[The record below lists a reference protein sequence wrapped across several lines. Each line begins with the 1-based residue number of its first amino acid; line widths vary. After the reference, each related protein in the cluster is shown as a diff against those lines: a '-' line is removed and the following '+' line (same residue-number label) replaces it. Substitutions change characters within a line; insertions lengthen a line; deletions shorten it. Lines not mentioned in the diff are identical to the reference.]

1 MGTITV
7 TNLGK
12 AYRQYPNRW
21 SRLLEWITPG
31 NAKRHHLKWVLQG
44 INFSVQPGEAVGII
58 GVNGAGKSTLLKMI
72 TRTTQPTTGT
82 VHIHGRVAALLELGM
97 GFHPDFTGR
106 QNVHTAGQLM
116 GISLE
121 ETTRLMPEIEAFAD
135 IGEYIDQPVRIYS
148 SGMQVRLAFA
158 VATAIRPEVLIV
170 DEALSVGDAAF
181 QRKCFRRIE
190 DYQAA
195 GTTLLLVSHDIETVK
210 KLCSKALFIKSGELA
225 VFGEAKNV
233 CDQYEK
239 YLFGGSNIVAAESTN
254 LPELSSQGETTQFDP
269 SLIAS
274 CELVYGNGKAD
285 IEANWLEDLNGR
297 NINVIESGTPFRWC
311 YRVKFNESVSN
322 PIFAMLLKTRE
333 GVALYGTDTISLKF
347 DKLIARHGD
356 YYEVAF
362 EVTNVLAP
370 GIYYLNCGVR
380 IEPESGVEFVARRVD
395 SAILRITSSNE
406 QTAATGV
413 LEMKANLSIKRSS
426 QEDFELA

>member
-1 MGTITV
+1 MGSITV

-12 AYRQYPNRW
+12 AYKQYSGHW
-21 SRLLEWITPG
+21 SRLLEWVTPG
-31 NAKRHHLKWVLQG
+31 NTKRHNLKWVMQG
-44 INFSVQPGEAVGII
+44 INFSVQTGEAVGII

-72 TRTTQPTTGT
+72 TGTTQPTTGT
-82 VHIHGRVAALLELGM
+82 VQINGRVAALLELGM

-106 QNVHTAGQLM
+106 QNVHTAGQLI
-116 GISLE
+116 GISHE
-121 ETTRLMPEIEAFAD
+121 ETIRLMPEIEAFAD

-195 GTTLLLVSHDIETVK
+195 GTTLLLVSHDIETIK
-210 KLCSKALFIKSGELA
+210 KICSKALFIKSGELA

-239 YLFGGSNIVAAESTN
+239 FLFGGSNIVVTESTK
-254 LPELSSQGETTQFDP
+254 LAELSSQRETTQFDP

-285 IEANWLEDLNGR
+285 IEANWIEDLKGR

-311 YRVKFNESVSN
+311 YRVKFNESVTN

-333 GVALYGTDTISLKF
+333 GVALFGTDTTSIEF
-347 DKLIARHGD
+347 DKFTAKPGD
-356 YYEVAF
+356 YYEVVF
-362 EVTNVLAP
+362 ELENILAP
-370 GIYYLNCGVR
+370 GIYYFNCGAR
-380 IEPESGVEFVARRVD
+380 LETDNGVEFISRRID
-395 SAILRITSSNE
+395 SAILRITKSDN
-406 QTAATGV
+406 QTAATGIV
-413 LEMKANLSIKRSS
+413 EMMAKLSIKTIQS
-426 QEDFELA
+426 

>member
-1 MGTITV
+1 MGSLTV

-12 AYRQYPNRW
+12 AYKQYSGRW
-21 SRLLEWITPG
+21 SRLLEWVTPG

-72 TRTTQPTTGT
+72 TGTTQPTTGT
-82 VHIHGRVAALLELGM
+82 VLINGRVAALLELGM

-135 IGEYIDQPVRIYS
+135 IGDYIDQPVRIYS

-158 VATAIRPEVLIV
+158 VATAIRPEVLII

-225 VFGEAKNV
+225 VFGDAKNV

-239 YLFGGSNIVAAESTN
+239 FMFGGLNSAATERPDQPQ
-254 LPELSSQGETTQFDP
+254 LPTLRETTQFDP
-269 SLIAS
+269 SLVAS

-285 IEANWLEDLNGR
+285 IETPWLEDLNGKK
-297 NINVIESGTPFRWC
+297 INVIDSGVPFRWC
-311 YRVKFNESVSN
+311 YRVKFNESVAD

-333 GVALYGTDTISLKF
+333 GVALYGTDTTHLKF
-347 DKLIARHGD
+347 DKFTTEVGD
-356 YYEVAF
+356 YCEIAF
-362 EVTNVLAP
+362 ELANVLAP

-406 QTAATGV
+406 QTVATGV
-413 LEMKANLSIKRSS
+413 VEMNANLSIKRSS
-426 QEDFELA
+426 RQDFELA

>member
-1 MGTITV
+1 MGSLTV

-12 AYRQYPNRW
+12 AYKQYSGRW
-21 SRLLEWITPG
+21 SRLLEWVTPG
-31 NAKRHHLKWVLQG
+31 KTKRHHLKWVLQG

-72 TRTTQPTTGT
+72 TGTTQPTTGT
-82 VHIHGRVAALLELGM
+82 VHINGRVAALLELGM

-135 IGEYIDQPVRIYS
+135 IGDYIDQPVRIYS

-195 GTTLLLVSHDIETVK
+195 GSTLLLVSHDIETVK

-239 YLFGGSNIVAAESTN
+239 YLYGSSNIVAPKTINQTESN
-254 LPELSSQGETTQFDP
+254 LKRETTQFDP

-285 IEANWLEDLNGR
+285 IEANWLEDLNGK

-311 YRVKFNESVSN
+311 YQVKFDESVAN

-333 GVALYGTDTISLKF
+333 GVALYGTDTSQLGF
-347 DKLIARHGD
+347 DKFTAKSGD
-356 YYEVAF
+356 YYEIVF
-362 EVTNVLAP
+362 ELTNVLAP

-380 IEPESGVEFVARRVD
+380 LDTETGVEFLSRRVD
-395 SAILRITSSNE
+395 SAILRITNSNV
-406 QTAATGV
+406 QTVATGIV
-413 LEMKANLSIKRSS
+413 EMMAKLSVKNSPII
-426 QEDFELA
+426 